1 MIQMKAHGIAESVG
15 NSMINNIQRES
26 LIERKSKLLAEKL
39 GWFQL
44 KIEKCNKRGFPDR
57 MFIKD
62 GNVIFV
68 EFKNERGRLSEEQK
82 RMISSLRDEYK
93 AEVWVISSLEEAY
106 EVFK

>member
-1 MIQMKAHGIAESVG
+1 
-15 NSMINNIQRES
+15 MINNIQRES
-26 LIERKSKLLAEKL
+26 LIERKSKLLAEQR

-57 MFIKD
+57 MFIKN
-62 GNVIFV
+62 GRVVFV

-93 AEVWVISSLEEAY
+93 AEVWVISTLEEAY
-106 EVFK
+106 GIFK

>member
-1 MIQMKAHGIAESVG
+1 
-15 NSMINNIQRES
+15 MINNPQRES
-26 LIERKSKLLAEKL
+26 LIEKKSKLLAEQR

-62 GNVIFV
+62 GRVIFV

-82 RMISSLRDEYK
+82 RMIQSLRDDYQ
-93 AEVWVISSLEEAY
+93 AQVWVISSLGEAN